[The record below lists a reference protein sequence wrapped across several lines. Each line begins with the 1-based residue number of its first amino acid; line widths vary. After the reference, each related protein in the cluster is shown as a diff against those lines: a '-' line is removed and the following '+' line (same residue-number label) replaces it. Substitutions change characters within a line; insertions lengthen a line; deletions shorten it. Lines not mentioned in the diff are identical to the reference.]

1 MFGQIFIF
9 IKNHLALIIS
19 VISLILSIY
28 NFLYLLITRC
38 KKIEFQ
44 VLKYR
49 YIPING
55 YKIYQ
60 FQIIITNK
68 SQLPISINNISTKGI
83 YCKFDP
89 TRITD
94 KVSTF
99 SFPITLSS
107 LESKSGW
114 LEFKTQN
121 EIDIQSDRF
130 NIYTSRGLVKDII
143 PITENIIDATP
154 YR

>member
-1 MFGQIFIF
+1 MFNQIFIF
-9 IKNHLALIIS
+9 IKNNLALIIS
-19 VISLILSIY
+19 VMSLFLSIY
-28 NFLYLLITRC
+28 NFLYLLLTRR
-38 KKIEFQ
+38 KKLEFQ
-44 VLKYR
+44 VLKYK
-49 YIPING
+49 YLPING

-68 SQLPISINNISTKGI
+68 SQLPISVSNISTNGI

-94 KVSTF
+94 KVSTI

-121 EIDIQSDRF
+121 EIDIHSSYF
-130 NIYTSRGLVKDII
+130 NIYTSRGLVEDIV